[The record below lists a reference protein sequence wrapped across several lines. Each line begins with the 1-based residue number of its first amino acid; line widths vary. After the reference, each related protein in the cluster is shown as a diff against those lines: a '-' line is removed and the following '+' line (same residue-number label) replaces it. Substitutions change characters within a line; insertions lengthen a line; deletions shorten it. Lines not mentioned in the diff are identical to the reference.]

1 MTDDGM
7 TENERLI
14 DASVAEVFAV
24 LTDGWTYA
32 AWVVGASRVR
42 DVESGWPQPG
52 HSIHHSVGV
61 WPLLLND
68 TTTVE
73 QYEPDRFLQLKVRA
87 WPTGAGIV
95 EFVGTHHDGRCRLV
109 MREQAVSGPFAAVPH
124 QLIDPIL
131 RLRNDESLYRLA
143 LLAESKSH

>member
-1 MTDDGM
+1 M
-7 TENERLI
+7 TETERLI
-14 DASVAEVFAV
+14 EAPVPRVFAI

-42 DVESGWPQPG
+42 DVEAGWPQPG

-61 WPLLLND
+61 WPLVLND

-95 EFVGTHHDGRCRLV
+95 EFVGTDVAGQCRLV
-109 MREQAVSGPFAAVPH
+109 MRETAVSGPFAAVPRP
-124 QLIDPIL
+124 LVDPIL
-131 RLRNDESLYRLA
+131 RARNHETLRRLA
-143 LLAESKSH
+143 LLAENWRQ